1 MAKVDLTDAYL
12 TIPMHKTQ
20 RKYLRFVWSGET
32 YQFNCPL
39 FGLSSAPSVFTK
51 TLKPVEAL
59 LREMGVRLIIYIDTI
74 LILAETKEGTQEQ
87 AEALVYL
94 LECLGFILNR
104 EKKSVL
110 SPAQVMEF
118 LGFTV

>member
-1 MAKVDLTDAYL
+1 MAKVDL
-12 TIPMHKTQ
+12 IQ

-32 YQFNCPL
+32 YQFNCLL

-74 LILAETKEGTQEQ
+74 LILAETKERTQEQ
-87 AEALVYL
+87 AELSPSIL
-94 LECLGFILNR
+94 TGMLGVHPAG
-104 EKKSVL
+104 KKSVL
-110 SPAQVMEF
+110 SLVSQ
-118 LGFTV
+118 